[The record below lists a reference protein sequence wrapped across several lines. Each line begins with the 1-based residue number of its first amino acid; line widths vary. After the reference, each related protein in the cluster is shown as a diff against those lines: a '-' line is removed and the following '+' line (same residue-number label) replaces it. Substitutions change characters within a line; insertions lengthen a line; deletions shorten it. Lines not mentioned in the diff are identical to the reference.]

1 MMLKDL
7 KLAQEAA
14 KSSGAK
20 VPIGAAAT
28 ALYSLFVDQGRTGI
42 DFSGIIRFLRGPEEA
57 KEEKDQKTSAEEV
70 ANN

>member
-20 VPIGAAAT
+20 APIGAAAT
-28 ALYSLFVDQGRTGI
+28 ALYSLFVDQGRARI
-42 DFSGIIRFLRGPEEA
+42 DFSGIIRFLRGPEAA
-57 KEEKDQKTSAEEV
+57 KEEQDQKTPTEEV